1 MVQAPPTNQRAPE
14 KPQNAAD
21 VGSLSHRERAGVRG
35 KNASF
40 ILSAFG
46 FVALA
51 ASVGVADQKIS
62 PSDLQSW
69 VKLAPPEPRTT
80 GSDAA
85 HTYPSNRE
93 KGKKHWAY
101 QPVKKPAVPEVPDP
115 QHWIKTPIDSFILA
129 AQQAHN
135 LTPSPPADKVT
146 L

>member
-51 ASVGVADQKIS
+51 ASVGAADQKIS
-62 PSDLQSW
+62 PSDLQFFES
-69 VKLAPPEPRTT
+69 KIR
-80 GSDAA
+80 
-85 HTYPSNRE
+85 
-93 KGKKHWAY
+93 
-101 QPVKKPAVPEVPDP
+101 
-115 QHWIKTPIDSFILA
+115 PIFVENCYKCHSQGA
-129 AQQAHN
+129 RA
-135 LTPSPPADKVT
+135 S
-146 L
+146 